1 MIQVMKFGGAS
12 VKNPDAIRNVARIL
26 SHFKEDAILLVV
38 SAMDKTTNHLEMLAH
53 LARDQKEAEAWAQ
66 FDKIKSFHLEHVND
80 LFEGDLQALVR
91 EKILN
96 YFQQIE
102 RIVRGILLLKE
113 FPPSTYDRIVSHGE
127 LLSTTLVAAYLEKE
141 NHDCQWIDARD
152 YIKTD
157 ASYQRGEVIW
167 SLTEENI
174 QQKVAPAMR
183 AGKFIVTQGFIGST
197 TEGKTTTLGREGSD
211 YTGSIFAYCLG
222 AENLTVWKDVIG
234 ILNADPRLR
243 DETQKHEQLSYE
255 EAVEMTFYGASVIHP
270 KTIKPL
276 FSKEI
281 PLKVKCFA
289 DIKEPGTVI
298 GAQGDDQVI
307 TSYIIKK
314 RQAYLHIKPKDFSFM
329 EERLMQQIFDHVYK
343 SGVKVNLVQ
352 NSAISLML
360 CVDDRENT
368 VNELEALLLD
378 TFEVET
384 ERELKLFTVMN
395 YQAADLAEAHGAR
408 MVQQYDKNLSY
419 VK

>member
-66 FDKIKSFHLEHVND
+66 FDKIKSFHLGHVND

-174 QQKVAPAMR
+174 QQKVVPVMR

-314 RQAYLHIKPKDFSFM
+314 QQAYLHIKPKDFSFM

-368 VNELEALLLD
+368 VTELEALLLD
-378 TFEVET
+378 TFRVET
-384 ERELKLFTVMN
+384 ERKLKLFTVMN
-395 YQAADLAEAHGAR
+395 YQAADLTEAHGAR

>member
-307 TSYIIKK
+307 
-314 RQAYLHIKPKDFSFM
+314 
-329 EERLMQQIFDHVYK
+329 
-343 SGVKVNLVQ
+343 
-352 NSAISLML
+352 
-360 CVDDRENT
+360 
-368 VNELEALLLD
+368 
-378 TFEVET
+378 
-384 ERELKLFTVMN
+384 
-395 YQAADLAEAHGAR
+395 
-408 MVQQYDKNLSY
+408 
-419 VK
+419 